1 MLFLLKILILSQK
14 NAFLNFSEILQNNF
28 KSLKL
33 FLSIFERKNLTGT
46 SRLLLH
52 AQNLEFEFLEENF
65 KFESKANFEKE
76 ILNTVKN

>member
-14 NAFLNFSEILQNNF
+14 NAFLNFFEILQNNF

-33 FLSIFERKNLTGT
+33 FLSILERKNLIGT

-65 KFESKANFEKE
+65 KFESKADFEKE
-76 ILNTVKN
+76 ILNAVKN

>member
-14 NAFLNFSEILQNNF
+14 NAFLNFFEILQNNF

-33 FLSIFERKNLTGT
+33 FLSIFERKNLIGT

-65 KFESKANFEKE
+65 KFESKL
-76 ILNTVKN
+76 ILKKKF

>member
-1 MLFLLKILILSQK
+1 ML
-14 NAFLNFSEILQNNF
+14 FLNFSEILQNNF

-33 FLSIFERKNLTGT
+33 FLLIFERKNLTGA

-65 KFESKANFEKE
+65 KFESKADFEKE
-76 ILNTVKN
+76 ILNAVKN

>member
-1 MLFLLKILILSQK
+1 MLKILILSQK
-14 NAFLNFSEILQNNF
+14 MLFLNFSEILQNNF

-33 FLSIFERKNLTGT
+33 FLLIFERKNLTGA

-65 KFESKANFEKE
+65 KFESKADFEKE
-76 ILNTVKN
+76 ILNAVKN